1 MARRTLAQNKSLAKK
16 IRNNLGDRITNV
28 CEGTLVPT
36 GFLAGLISVED
47 APLDETAT
55 RFEEGIFVKLRR
67 ARDGQRPSF
76 NGVKTSDIAGASD
89 GALRNL
95 STSFGLTQ
103 ILGLH
108 VIATFNKTITVN
120 DLRDPAQHLTFAVQ
134 FIEKEGGAHLRD
146 REFEKVLR
154 IHNTGRPDGVT
165 FSPDYVPNAL
175 GVMSEYEALEA

>member
-16 IRNNLGDRITNV
+16 IRDKLGARITTA
-28 CEGTLVPT
+28 CEGSLVPS

-47 APLDETAT
+47 SSLDEGAT
-55 RFEEGIFVKLRR
+55 RFENGIFSKLKKV
-67 ARDGQRPSF
+67 RDGQRPSF
-76 NGVKTSDIAGASD
+76 NGVKTADLAGASD

-108 VIATFNKTITVN
+108 VMATFNNTITVN
-120 DLRDPAQHLTFAVQ
+120 DLRDPTKHLTFAVQ

-146 REFEKVLR
+146 GEFEKVLR
-154 IHNTGRPDGVT
+154 IHNTGQPNGVT
-165 FSPDYVPNAL
+165 FDSGYVPNATE
-175 GVMSEYEALEA
+175 VMEAYEALGG